1 MHQRSI
7 IIHIAYPPLPSLL
20 SRCPSF
26 LPSFPP
32 PRNAKTGRNTRNTH
46 THTHTHRGMSK
57 GDERRKRKPRGFCVH
72 RCSYAKTTVRLRPF
86 QPSLSLRPSLSLSLS
101 LSILSPT
108 PPLLS
113 FQRCNNSS
121 RPNRPE
127 VGRRFFSRRLAVFQ
141 CALCARVSPPLPRQ
155 DLFPTLVISALPFVS
170 PPPVYFF
177 SPFIRFDSLFFALR
191 SLPIFEFSISR
202 LWLWRERERER

>member
-1 MHQRSI
+1 MQSSSLRERKGRGEKKRGKKFLSPKPFEIILHKQGSPPIRTLSMHQRSI

-101 LSILSPT
+101 LSF
-108 PPLLS
+108 PPL
-113 FQRCNNSS
+113 
-121 RPNRPE
+121 
-127 VGRRFFSRRLAVFQ
+127 RRFSRSSVATTR
-141 CALCARVSPPLPRQ
+141 RV
-155 DLFPTLVISALPFVS
+155 PTVLKLDGG
-170 PPPVYFF
+170 FF
-177 SPFIRFDSLFFALR
+177 HDD
-191 SLPIFEFSISR
+191 
-202 LWLWRERERER
+202 

>member
-1 MHQRSI
+1 MQSSSLRERKGRGEKKRGKKFLSPKPFEIILHKQGSPPIRTLSMHQRSI

-32 PRNAKTGRNTRNTH
+32 PRNAKTERNTRNTH
-46 THTHTHRGMSK
+46 THTHTSLCGMSK

-101 LSILSPT
+101 LSF
-108 PPLLS
+108 PPL
-113 FQRCNNSS
+113 
-121 RPNRPE
+121 
-127 VGRRFFSRRLAVFQ
+127 RRFSRSSVATTR
-141 CALCARVSPPLPRQ
+141 RV
-155 DLFPTLVISALPFVS
+155 PTVLKLDGG
-170 PPPVYFF
+170 FF
-177 SPFIRFDSLFFALR
+177 HDD
-191 SLPIFEFSISR
+191 
-202 LWLWRERERER
+202 